1 MRPDAALRPNVAP
14 GQPGRAGGA
23 VDEAGRDGPP
33 SRRDTCH
40 ETAMIPSAPLPDA
53 DQDSSLGLAAFQ
65 AMDRMREALG
75 GQMTGGVSPGSLALA
90 GYDWAFHLASAPG
103 KRAELLWKAAR
114 KTGRLMTWLMSSTM
128 DPGAPPAIRPLPGD
142 NRFRHDGWQRQ
153 PFSTMA
159 QAFLLGQQWLHNVT
173 HEVPGMMKHHEDVVS
188 FAAKQWLDMVS
199 PSNNPWTNPEVL
211 ARTVETAGMNLWQ
224 GWRNWAED
232 VARLMNR
239 QPPAG
244 AEAFIPGETV
254 AVTPGKVV
262 FRNHLIELIQYAPA
276 TGTVRPEPVLIVP
289 AWIMKYYILDLSP
302 RNSLVRWLVGQGFTV
317 FAISWRNPDAGDRD
331 LTLEDYRRQGVMAAL
346 EAVAAIVPG
355 ERVHAAGYCLG
366 GTLLAI
372 AAAAM
377 GQGAGDRLASLSL
390 LAAQVDFTEPGEL
403 ALFIDASQMHFL
415 DSMMWNRGYLSADQM
430 AGAFQLLRSNDL
442 VWSRL
447 VHDYLMGQRSPMTD
461 LAAWNADT
469 TRMPWRMHA
478 EYLQRLYLD
487 NELAAGRFMVE
498 GRPVALQN
506 IRIPVFAVG
515 TERDHVAP
523 WTSVYKIH
531 QFTDTEIT
539 FVLTSGGHNAGI
551 VSEPGHPRRHFRIG
565 TRPGDGALLPA
576 SDWRAAH
583 EAAAGSWWPAWAGW
597 LAARSGAG
605 SAVPGLGAPDKGYP
619 LLGDAPG
626 SYVFQR

>member
-1 MRPDAALRPNVAP
+1 MTRQTPFPALGAP
-14 GQPGRAGGA
+14 M
-23 VDEAGRDGPP
+23 PP
-33 SRRDTCH
+33 
-40 ETAMIPSAPLPDA
+40 MPPA
-53 DQDSSLGLAAFQ
+53 DQDATLGLAAFQ

-90 GYDWAFHLASAPG
+90 GFDWAFHLAQAPG
-103 KRAELLWKAAR
+103 KRAELAWKAGR
-114 KTGRLMTWLMSSTM
+114 KTGRLMAWLLSSAI
-128 DPGAPPAIRPLPGD
+128 DAKAPPAIRPLPSD
-142 NRFRHDGWQRQ
+142 ARFRHPGWQQ
-153 PFSTMA
+153 MPFSAFA
-159 QAFLLGQQWLHNVT
+159 QAFLLGQQWLHNAT

-188 FAAKQWLDMVS
+188 FAAKQWLDVFS

-211 ARTVETAGMNLWQ
+211 ARTWETGGMNLWQ

-232 VARLMNR
+232 AARMLNR

-244 AEAFIPGETV
+244 TEAFRPGRTV
-254 AVTPGKVV
+254 AVTPGTVV

-276 TGTVRPEPVLIVP
+276 TGQVRPEPVLIVP

-302 RNSLVRWLVGQGFTV
+302 QNSLIRWLVAQGFTV
-317 FAISWRNPDAGDRD
+317 FAISWRNPDARDRD
-331 LTLEDYRRQGVMAAL
+331 LTLEDYRRLGILAAL
-346 EAVAAIVPG
+346 EAVGAIVPG
-355 ERVHAAGYCLG
+355 ARVHAAGYCLG

-377 GQGAGDRLASLSL
+377 GQAAGDRLASLTL

-415 DSMMWNRGYLSADQM
+415 DSMMWNRGYLSDDQM

-442 VWSRL
+442 VWSRM

-461 LAAWNADT
+461 LMAWNADS

-498 GRPVALQN
+498 GRPAALQN
-506 IRIPVFAVG
+506 IRVPVFAVG

-523 WTSVYKIH
+523 WTSAYKIH
-531 QFTDTEIT
+531 QFTDTEVT
-539 FVLTSGGHNAGI
+539 FALTSGGHNAGI
-551 VSEPGHPRRHFRIG
+551 VSEPGHPRRHYRIG
-565 TRPGDGALLPA
+565 THPQDGALLSSA
-576 SDWRAAH
+576 DWLADH
-583 EAAAGSWWPAWAGW
+583 EPVEGSWWPAWADW
-597 LAARSGAG
+597 LAARSGA
-605 SAVPGLGAPDKGYP
+605 PGPAPATGAPARGYP
-619 LLGDAPG
+619 TLGDAPG
-626 SYVFQR
+626 TYVFQR